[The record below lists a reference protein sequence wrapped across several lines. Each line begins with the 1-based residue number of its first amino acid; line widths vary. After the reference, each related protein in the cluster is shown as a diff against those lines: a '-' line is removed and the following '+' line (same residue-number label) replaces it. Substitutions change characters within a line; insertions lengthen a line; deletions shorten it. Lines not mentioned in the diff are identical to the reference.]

1 MTDYVGV
8 LREFNTPAMSKV
20 APSTYDQYERMAKEI
35 AELRDRLADM
45 SLAFEGSQ
53 ILLGD
58 VTRERDR
65 LVRAI
70 DEEMIKCGELG
81 TFSLRDDPRQ
91 ALHLLAVWN
100 QSMGEY
106 FALRELE
113 ARGVP
118 EANFGNPAPVA
129 ASEPVAC
136 RCGKCSGLGL
146 VDVDL
151 SDKAHPSAAAV
162 TVTEVADRIIY
173 SLDEYARELDAH
185 DYGLPVYGA
194 PEHMVR
200 MRELIVTILTAA
212 SERREEGN

>member
-1 MTDYVGV
+1 MTDYVDV

-20 APSTYDQYERMAKEI
+20 APSTYDQYERMAMEI

-100 QSMGEY
+100 QDMGAY
-106 FALRELE
+106 FAFREQNEMTQLAFETINEKAKLRY
-113 ARGVP
+113 P
-118 EANFGNPAPVA
+118 DKP
-129 ASEPVAC
+129 SE
-136 RCGKCSGLGL
+136 
-146 VDVDL
+146 
-151 SDKAHPSAAAV
+151 
-162 TVTEVADRIIY
+162 
-173 SLDEYARELDAH
+173 
-185 DYGLPVYGA
+185 
-194 PEHMVR
+194 
-200 MRELIVTILTAA
+200 
-212 SERREEGN
+212 

>member
-1 MTDYVGV
+1 MTDYVDV

-20 APSTYDQYERMAKEI
+20 APSTYDQYERMAMEI

-45 SLAFEGSQ
+45 RLAFEGSQ

-100 QSMGEY
+100 QDMGAY
-106 FALRELE
+106 FA
-113 ARGVP
+113 
-118 EANFGNPAPVA
+118 
-129 ASEPVAC
+129 
-136 RCGKCSGLGL
+136 
-146 VDVDL
+146 
-151 SDKAHPSAAAV
+151 
-162 TVTEVADRIIY
+162 
-173 SLDEYARELDAH
+173 
-185 DYGLPVYGA
+185 
-194 PEHMVR
+194 
-200 MRELIVTILTAA
+200 MREQNEMTQLAFETINEKAKLRYPDEPSEEYLKIV
-212 SERREEGN
+212 EEGLKMIGEHNAKYFRKDDPGDS